1 MPRLHV
7 LIGPPGAGKYTW
19 RARHLTK
26 FPNTTVIS
34 QDDLVDEFAAQ
45 RGITYSHAFRI
56 APMKEFAATVK
67 IRFKEA
73 VERGDD
79 IILDRTNMRRK
90 ARHWFLHT
98 ARGYGTTAV
107 VFHTDPIVLADRLH
121 RRANKTGKFI
131 PKRVVEDM
139 IRGFEDPDLAEFDVI
154 KTIRSGPPTFKQ
166 KIGYHWRRLL
176 ELLP

>member
-1 MPRLHV
+1 MPRLFV
-7 LIGPPGAGKYTW
+7 LIGPPGAGKSTW
-19 RARHLTK
+19 RARHLAK
-26 FPNTTVIS
+26 YPNTAVIS
-34 QDDLVDEFAAQ
+34 QDDLVDAFAAQ

-90 ARHWFLHT
+90 ARHWFLNA
-98 ARGYGTTAV
+98 ARGYQTTAV
-107 VFHTDPIVLADRLH
+107 VFHTDPIVLEDRLH
-121 RRANKTGKFI
+121 RRGKATGKFI
-131 PKRVVEDM
+131 PANVVQDM
-139 IRGFEDPDLAEFDVI
+139 LCGYEPPDLAEFDSI

-166 KIGYHWRRLL
+166 KLRHVLRQIR
-176 ELLP
+176 EFLP